1 MEYCTNSRME
11 EKMHENRL
19 GVWPLPVKLQV

>member
-11 EKMHENRL
+11 EKMQENRL
-19 GVWPLPVKLQV
+19 GAWPLPVKLEI